1 MEKHIIDYLR
11 TSEYRSWGVLSVLQY
26 LSVNIKY
33 TNDNIEEIS
42 RILQQQLDVTLQDPN
57 IFKLARDKAK
67 KISEHLALDINK
79 PEVQDFLSEQEEEEI
94 PAQEVQ
100 PFQDKP
106 ELSQELSPLPYTLYE
121 NDTHYTII
129 IYTPSIISKNQL
141 TIGVENKL
149 LVIEGSSY
157 INDESS
163 KYGKIIKNS
172 WPLGL
177 NLKILLLT
185 K

>member
-42 RILQQQLDVTLQDPN
+42 RILQQQLD
-57 IFKLARDKAK
+57 
-67 KISEHLALDINK
+67 
-79 PEVQDFLSEQEEEEI
+79 EQEEEEI
-94 PAQEVQ
+94 PAQDIQ
-100 PFQDKP
+100 PSQDKP

-172 WPLGL
+172 
-177 NLKILLLT
+177 
-185 K
+185 